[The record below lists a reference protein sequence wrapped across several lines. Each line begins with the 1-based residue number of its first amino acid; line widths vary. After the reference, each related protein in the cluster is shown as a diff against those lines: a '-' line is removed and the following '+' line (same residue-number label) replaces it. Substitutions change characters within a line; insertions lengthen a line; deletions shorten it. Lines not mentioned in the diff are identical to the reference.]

1 MNLNVIPV
9 RSKAV
14 LKKFVKLPWKIYKG
28 NKCWVPPLIS
38 DVMNTLDPKKN
49 SSLSAGNFEM
59 FLVLSDGK
67 PVGRIFAGIDTA
79 LNEKK
84 NEKMGYISL
93 FESIN
98 EYEVAK
104 LLFDSALSWLK
115 SKGISLVR
123 GPLSPIGAGADE
135 NKGLLINA
143 FDKPPVL
150 MNSYNPPYYE
160 TFFEKYGFTKDYDL
174 YAYYL
179 DRESLFRKNPSKA
192 LEYAMKKYNF
202 RVDPIN
208 LKNLDEEIKAI
219 KHVLDLAVPDEW
231 PDMVAPSLDDVRE
244 MAKKLLPVADPEL
257 IIMARSG
264 DEPIGFGIALPN
276 YNQIL
281 IHLNGRLTPLALLKY
296 LYYKRKIDSLRFFI
310 MFVVPAF
317 RKKGV
322 SYAIYHQ
329 CFINALKKGMTWG
342 EGSTIGETN
351 IRMRSDIES
360 FGGQHYKTYRVYKKE
375 I

>member
-1 MNLNVIPV
+1 VNLNVIQV
-9 RSKAV
+9 RSKAE
-14 LKKFVKLPWKIYKG
+14 LKKFVKLPWKIYKD
-28 NKCWVPPLIS
+28 NKFWVPPLIK
-38 DVMNTLDPKKN
+38 DVMDSLDPKKN
-49 SSLSAGNFEM
+49 SSLSAGNYEI
-59 FLVLSDGK
+59 FLALSDGE
-67 PVGRIFAGIDTA
+67 PVGRIFAGIDAA

-115 SKGISLVR
+115 GKGISLVR
-123 GPLSPIGAGADE
+123 GPVSPTGADTDE
-135 NKGLLINA
+135 YKGLLINA
-143 FDKPPVL
+143 FDQPPVL
-150 MNSYNPPYYE
+150 MNSYNPQYYE

-179 DRESLFRKNPSKA
+179 DRELLFKKNPSKA
-192 LEYAMKKYNF
+192 IEYAMKKYNF
-202 RVDPIN
+202 RVDPVN

-219 KHVLDLAVPDEW
+219 KHILDVAVPEEW
-231 PDMVAPSLDDVRE
+231 SDMIAPSMDDISGV
-244 MAKKLLPVADPEL
+244 AKKLISLVDPEL
-257 IIMARSG
+257 IIIARSG
-264 DEPIGFGIALPN
+264 DEPIGFGLALPN
-276 YNQIL
+276 YNQVL
-281 IHLNGRLTPLALLKY
+281 IHLNGRLTPLSALKF
-296 LYYKRKIDSLRFFI
+296 LYYKRKIDSLRFFV
-310 MFVVPAF
+310 MFVVPSF

-329 CFINALKKGMTWG
+329 CFVNAIKKGIIWG

-351 IRMRSDIES
+351 LRMRSDIES
-360 FGGQHYKTYRVYKKE
+360 FGGRHYKTYRVYRKE